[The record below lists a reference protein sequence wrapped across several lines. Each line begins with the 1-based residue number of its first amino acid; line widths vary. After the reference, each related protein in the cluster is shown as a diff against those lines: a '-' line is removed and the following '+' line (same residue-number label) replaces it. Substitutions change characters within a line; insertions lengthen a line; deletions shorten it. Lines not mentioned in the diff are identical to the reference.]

1 MAAKTRP
8 GSGNPAKRAE
18 QQARDAKQRQ
28 LGKPAPA
35 GSDTANSRFSRVIG
49 TIRDAGWRP
58 KWAIA
63 VALLLV
69 LCLFLPIT
77 EGVAIIGSANS
88 RPSDAYTRTWLMI
101 GNLTMISASVPLVN
115 LVAFLWRGGKVLF
128 WAGAIGALG
137 IMAWA
142 LESGMIPF

>member
-1 MAAKTRP
+1 MSSKTRSR
-8 GSGNPAKRAE
+8 SGNPAKQSAQRGQDATPSKKGSGKSRA
-18 QQARDAKQRQ
+18 
-28 LGKPAPA
+28 G
-35 GSDTANSRFSRVIG
+35 NSRFARVIG

-69 LCLFLPIT
+69 LCLFLPII

-101 GNLTMISASVPLVN
+101 GNLTWISASVPLVN

-128 WAGAIGALG
+128 WVGAIGGLG

-142 LESGMIPF
+142 LESGMVPF